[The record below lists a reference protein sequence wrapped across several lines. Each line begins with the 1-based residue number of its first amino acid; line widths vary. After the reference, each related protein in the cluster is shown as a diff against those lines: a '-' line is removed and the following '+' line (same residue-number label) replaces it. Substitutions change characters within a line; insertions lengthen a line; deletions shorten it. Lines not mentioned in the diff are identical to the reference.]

1 MLRIFGL
8 FFALILTL
16 VTVNG
21 QKFGYI
27 DSEFIMN
34 KMPEYKK
41 AEQDLNKFSQKWQT
55 EVESKYK
62 ELDKLK
68 LDLAAAEVLLTE
80 DLRKERLDTIA
91 KREKAAKDLQNK
103 YFGFEGMIYLKRIE
117 LVKPVQEKLFIAVQK
132 VARTKQ
138 LQIVFDKA
146 SDLTMIYTDPRH
158 DYTDFVLE
166 ELGLG
171 DKDDTIDNKKDK

>member
-1 MLRIFGL
+1 MKYFGFIFCC
-8 FFALILTL
+8 FIIASSAF
-16 VTVNG
+16 G

-27 DSEFIMN
+27 DSEFILN

-68 LDLAAAEVLLTE
+68 QDLAAAEVLLTE

-91 KREKAAKDLQNK
+91 KREKIAKDLQNK

-117 LVKPVQEKLFIAVQK
+117 LVKPVQEKLFLAVQK
-132 VARTKQ
+132 VARAKQ

-171 DKDDTIDNKKDK
+171 DKDDTVDNKKDK